1 LNVFH
6 KHHTSDDFEDRGRI
20 EMVSPGI
27 RTSEARYAGIAAAA
41 LAAVWPAVLMG
52 EQKI

>member
-1 LNVFH
+1 
-6 KHHTSDDFEDRGRI
+6 
-20 EMVSPGI
+20 MVSPGI

-41 LAAVWPAVLMG
+41 LAAMWPAVLMG

>member
-1 LNVFH
+1 
-6 KHHTSDDFEDRGRI
+6 
-20 EMVSPGI
+20 MVSPGI

-41 LAAVWPAVLMG
+41 ALAAMWPAVLMG